1 MSFDWSE
8 YFDLAQELTGSS
20 TVSSGQEAKS
30 RAAISRAYYAV
41 YCMSRNHLR
50 DNDNR
55 PVPKGA
61 RAHKY
66 VKTEFKRS
74 TDQVRQNIGRN
85 LDRLRI
91 ERNKADY
98 DDVMQ
103 ALTSNTTFAIG
114 LANRMISDL
123 ANL

>member
-8 YFDLAQELTGSS
+8 YFDLAQELIGLSE
-20 TVSSGQEAKS
+20 VSSGQEARS
-30 RAAISRAYYAV
+30 RTAISRAYYAAF
-41 YCMSRNHLR
+41 CMSRNHLR
-50 DNDNR
+50 DNDNK

-66 VKTEFKRS
+66 VKAEFKSS

-98 DDVMQ
+98 DDVVQ
-103 ALTSNTTFAIG
+103 ALTNNTTFAIG
-114 LANRMISDL
+114 LANRTLSDL
-123 ANL
+123 ASL